1 MFGICAPTA
10 ELIQSNITKLI
21 FCVFSSQEECVQL
34 RTVLANMD
42 GQSMSFM
49 SRIGE
54 LPDSDEIFAAYETQK
69 NVIGQLKEEVTNFS
83 GT

>member
-1 MFGICAPTA
+1 M
-10 ELIQSNITKLI
+10 
-21 FCVFSSQEECVQL
+21 

-49 SRIGE
+49 SRVGE